1 MQPAVPVI
9 IIFPK
14 MPELSKERRGV
25 RNDGYDTSVAH
36 ESTQSGK
43 MPGESSRTT
52 LSGAGREEL
61 RCRRG
66 EVMKP

>member
-1 MQPAVPVI
+1 MASEMMVMTPALLI
-9 IIFPK
+9 
-14 MPELSKERRGV
+14 
-25 RNDGYDTSVAH
+25 